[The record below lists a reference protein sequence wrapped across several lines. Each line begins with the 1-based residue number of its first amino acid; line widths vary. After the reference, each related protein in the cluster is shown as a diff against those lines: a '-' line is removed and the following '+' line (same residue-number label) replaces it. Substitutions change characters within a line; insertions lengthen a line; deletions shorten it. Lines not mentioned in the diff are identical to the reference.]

1 MSKLSILALIQK
13 LYKPI
18 YVWAKANLATK
29 TELSQNEAEHLHPV
43 DISSLTPS
51 STFGKN
57 SVIGINGV
65 LYRSTR
71 ATNNLPVTLTVQDGA
86 FVVNSVNGK
95 IAFVVADS
103 TINQGWEIFTDASIE
118 YWVNSLNAALAS
130 KQDSISDLST
140 IRSNASAAIKKTDQY
155 TFGGVSYSAD
165 DLLQEIAKFM
175 SKTVVVQN

>member
-29 TELSQNEAEHLHPV
+29 TELSQNEADHLYPV

-65 LYRSTR
+65 LYRSTQ
-71 ATNNLPVTLTVQDGA
+71 ATNNLPVTLVVQNGA

-95 IAFVVADS
+95 IAFVVADE
-103 TINQGWEIFTDASIE
+103 TINQGWEIFTDASVE
-118 YWVNSLNAALAS
+118 YWVNSLNTALAA
-130 KQDSISDLST
+130 KQDAISDLAT
-140 IRSNASAAIKKTDQY
+140 IRSNASAAVKKTDTY
-155 TFGGVSYSAD
+155 TRGNVSYTVD
-165 DLLQEIAKFM
+165 ELLQEVTKLM
-175 SKTVVVQN
+175 SKTVVVQS